1 MARIYQVEGKKG
13 ARWYL
18 DYHVEGRR
26 VRKRIGSSKR
36 LAELALADVEVKL
49 ERKETGFAVKDRNLK
64 DFIAEYLKFAKGNK
78 AIQSYQ
84 RDELTLRHLT
94 DFLQVERLGAVTPSL
109 LEAYKAQRVEKGT
122 KPSTLNRELN
132 TIKAMFNK
140 AVAWG
145 ALAKNP
151 AVSVRKLKETHRK
164 IRYLSREE
172 VATLIKAAPDRM
184 RPLIETF
191 LHTGFRRDELIHLT
205 WADVDFKNKV
215 VSVQAKDGWHPKDYE
230 TRHIP
235 LTDRLAEV
243 LREIPKGDDTHVFK
257 SGVGTPLDAD
267 VLSHNFLR
275 LVRSC
280 GIKNTSI
287 HTLRHTFASHLV
299 MNSVDLYT
307 VQKLLGHSSIKTTEI
322 YAHLAPDYLRTAMD
336 KLRY

>member
-26 VRKRIGSSKR
+26 VRKRIGTSKR
-36 LAELALADVEVKL
+36 IAELALADIEVKL
-49 ERKETGFAVKDRNLK
+49 ERKETGFAVKDRNLA
-64 DFIAEYLKFAKGNK
+64 DFIAEYLNFAKGNK

-94 DFLQVERLGAVTPSL
+94 GFLKVDRLGAVTPSL
-109 LEAYKAQRVEKGT
+109 LEAYKADRVGKGT

-140 AVAWG
+140 ALAWG
-145 ALAKNP
+145 ALSKNP
-151 AVSVRKLKETHRK
+151 AVSVRKLKETHKK

-172 VATLIKAAPDRM
+172 VSLLLKAAPDRM
-184 RPLIETF
+184 RPVIETF

-235 LTDRLAEV
+235 LTARLAEV

-257 SGVGTPLDAD
+257 NGGGSPLDAD
-267 VLSHNFLR
+267 VLSHDFLR
-275 LVRSC
+275 LVRAC
-280 GIKNTSI
+280 GIKNTSV

-322 YAHLAPDYLRTAMD
+322 YAHLAPDYLRSAMD